1 MPSSLTSL
9 FWISLCAVIAPL
21 VAGLVPRRL
30 VPEVVLLIIGGV
42 LIGPFVL
49 ELAATDEAIEMLRE
63 LGLGMLFLLAG
74 YEIEPE
80 ELTGRAG
87 RRAMVTWIVCLA
99 LAMSVVGLIGLSEVI
114 NAEIAVAIAL
124 TSTALGTLLP
134 ILRDSGLLTTPLG
147 TTVLRHGAYGE
158 LGPIVAI
165 AVLLGTHGP
174 LASLLLLAAF
184 AVIALVVSLPSVH
197 LRDRASRIVDLIRL
211 GSETT
216 GQTTVR
222 LTILLLV
229 TLGAVAA
236 VFELDSVLA
245 AFAAGFVLRRA
256 LPGGDERLEA
266 KLDGLAFGFL
276 IPVFFVTSGM
286 AIDPGA
292 VAEEPADLA
301 IFVLLIL
308 LIRGGSVYVAARL
321 DRSADGTR
329 RRRRESVQIG
339 LYGATGL
346 PIIVA
351 VTSVAVKSGQMSSTN
366 ASVLVAGGAITVLLF
381 PMFAALLSGARGQDH
396 QERTTEPMH

>member
-63 LGLGMLFLLAG
+63 LGLMLVPARRLRD
-74 YEIEPE
+74 
-80 ELTGRAG
+80 RAG
-87 RRAMVTWIVCLA
+87 GAHRSRRPTGDGHLDRVPC
-99 LAMSVVGLIGLSEVI
+99 SGHECRGLIGLSEVI
-114 NAEIAVAIAL
+114 NAEIAVAIAHVDGARHAAADPQGL
-124 TSTALGTLLP
+124 RAARRSAPPCCDTEPMESSAPSSRSPSSSAPMAAGVTAAAGG
-134 ILRDSGLLTTPLG
+134 LRPDRARRP
-147 TTVLRHGAYGE
+147 AC
-158 LGPIVAI
+158 
-165 AVLLGTHGP
+165 
-174 LASLLLLAAF
+174 
-184 AVIALVVSLPSVH
+184 PSVH

-308 LIRGGSVYVAARL
+308 LIRGGWC
-321 DRSADGTR
+321 
-329 RRRRESVQIG
+329 
-339 LYGATGL
+339 
-346 PIIVA
+346 
-351 VTSVAVKSGQMSSTN
+351 TSPPDSTQ
-366 ASVLVAGGAITVLLF
+366 
-381 PMFAALLSGARGQDH
+381 RGRDPETQ
-396 QERTTEPMH
+396 T

>member
-1 MPSSLTSL
+1 MPRSPWRS
-9 FWISLCAVIAPL
+9 
-21 VAGLVPRRL
+21 
-30 VPEVVLLIIGGV
+30 
-42 LIGPFVL
+42 
-49 ELAATDEAIEMLRE
+49 
-63 LGLGMLFLLAG
+63 
-74 YEIEPE
+74 
-80 ELTGRAG
+80 
-87 RRAMVTWIVCLA
+87 
-99 LAMSVVGLIGLSEVI
+99 
-114 NAEIAVAIAL
+114 L

-184 AVIALVVSLPSVH
+184 ALIALVVGLPSVH

-351 VTSVAVKSGQMSSTN
+351 VTC
-366 ASVLVAGGAITVLLF
+366 
-381 PMFAALLSGARGQDH
+381 PWR
-396 QERTTEPMH
+396 